1 MRGSRHDGKY
11 PQQTSASQ
19 RPSPSN
25 KRRSLL
31 NSQMKGIVVTST
43 SGITG
48 KGEAKTQLTLICF
61 NKRERKKGRC
71 REKQL
76 RKRRRKQMGRGG
88 GSNAK
93 TQNLNI
99 WQRRRRSILPRQQP
113 TIRHRQIPQILTIKK
128 MLRDTKRRLKF
139 SFVLARCNAAAAL
152 KFCPILG
159 LLLQQLPAS
168 SDWTGSIDRILRDL
182 VVVFCVC

>member
-1 MRGSRHDGKY
+1 MRASRHDGKY
-11 PQQTSASQ
+11 PQQASASQ

-61 NKRERKKGRC
+61 NKRE
-71 REKQL
+71 EKRGGGLGGNAQ
-76 RKRRRKQMGRGG
+76 RKRRRKQMERG

-99 WQRRRRSILPRQQP
+99 WQRQRRASLPRQQP
-113 TIRHRQIPQILTIKK
+113 AIRHRQIPQILTIKNC
-128 MLRDTKRRLKF
+128 LETQNGIW
-139 SFVLARCNAAAAL
+139 SF
-152 KFCPILG
+152 
-159 LLLQQLPAS
+159 LLFWHDVMPLLHWRSVQ
-168 SDWTGSIDRILRDL
+168 
-182 VVVFCVC
+182 F